1 MTTHSIVPVVEGPG
15 DRDALPVL
23 LRRVLVERLQRYDV
37 AVGKPKS
44 ANGKSKLIRRL
55 EDFLKYA
62 YMSPWCSAILVVLD
76 ADTDCPL
83 ELAPQLARRAAD
95 LALPVPIAIVCP
107 KREYE
112 TWFIAS
118 LTSDSGQEIK
128 ERLGLPSATNYGG
141 AIEDIPRAK
150 AWLTSKMPQDRAYK
164 ATLDQPR
171 LSNFVDIERTF
182 TRSRSF
188 RRFCRAVH
196 QLLRAMDAGDV
207 TVTP

>member
-1 MTTHSIVPVVEGPG
+1 MTAHSIVPVVEGPG

-23 LRRVLVERLQRYDV
+23 LRRVLGERLQRYDV
-37 AVGKPKS
+37 AVGRPKS
-44 ANGKSKLIRRL
+44 ANGKSKLIRKL

-62 YMSPWCSAILVVLD
+62 SMSPGCNAILVLLD

-83 ELAPQLARRAAD
+83 ELAPQLARRAAG

-118 LTSDSGQEIK
+118 LDSDSGQDIK
-128 ERLGLPSATNYGG
+128 RRLGLPSTTSYGG
-141 AIEDIPRAK
+141 AIEEIPRAK

-171 LSNFVDIERTF
+171 LSSFVDIERTF
-182 TRSRSF
+182 QRSRSF
-188 RRFCRAVH
+188 RRFCSAVD
-196 QLLRAMDAGDV
+196 QLLRSMDSGSV